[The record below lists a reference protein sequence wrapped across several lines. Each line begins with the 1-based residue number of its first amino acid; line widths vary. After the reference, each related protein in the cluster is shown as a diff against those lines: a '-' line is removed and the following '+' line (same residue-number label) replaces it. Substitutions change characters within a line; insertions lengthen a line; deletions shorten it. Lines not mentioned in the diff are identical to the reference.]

1 MSARAPRLVVSSLS
15 WSTLEP
21 IPFHHI
27 DAVLSCARAM
37 TSSVLLRHTLLNAPF
52 WAVLGVAILAGSSG
66 VGHAAEPAPGAA
78 ILQTLRSFATM
89 GSVLYV
95 AAHPDDE
102 NTQAITYLARGR
114 GYRTAYLSLTRGD
127 GGQNLL
133 GPQLGEA
140 LGVARTQ
147 ELLAAR
153 RLDGGRQYFTRA
165 KDFGYSKNAEETLSV
180 WDRQA
185 VLGDIVRVI
194 REFRPDVIIT
204 RFSPKPAPTHGHHT
218 ASAVLAVEAFRLAA
232 DPAAFPEQLRK
243 VRPWQAR
250 RIVHNVG
257 LGAAAANPA
266 AGMAVAGLPANVPDG
281 PGVVKVEVG
290 GRDPVSGES
299 FASIAARSRGMHKTQ
314 GFGIGGPPLNEGSRV
329 EPFVLLAGDATTK
342 DLLDGVDT
350 TWSREPG
357 GAAIARSI
365 DEVIARFNAQDAAAD
380 VPALLAIRRRL
391 AALPAGPLV
400 SDKRE
405 QLDRIIQACLGLEVD
420 TVVDRA
426 EVVPGENVK
435 LRHTAVVRSR
445 IPVRWTAVRY
455 PGVHRVINK
464 AVELRPNRP
473 AVREASQVLPATT
486 PPSQPYWL
494 RTEGTAGLF
503 DVEDASLI
511 GRPENPPT
519 LPVEYVFAVGGQTLV
534 IADEPMPAADPAQ
547 PVPRRRL
554 TVIAPVSLRFI
565 AGVWLFAPGAA
576 RPVTLELTAARAR
589 AGGAVQ
595 VDAPAG
601 WTVTPAAQ
609 PFRLAAPG
617 AHARFTFTV
626 TAPARLA
633 TVPLGASVEING
645 RRFSQQRVEV
655 RYDHLPLQLLQ
666 PPARARAVSLELA
679 IRGRHVGYLPGAG
692 DELAEALEQMGYE
705 VTSLTGADLTPE
717 RLRGLDAL
725 VIGIRAFNVRTDLA
739 ERLPALFAYVEAGG
753 TVVAQYN
760 TLDRLREGWL
770 APFHLRLSRERVT
783 DEHAPVTVLVPGHPV
798 LTTPN
803 RITPEDFEGW
813 VQERGL
819 YFPDQWD
826 ARFTAILASGDA
838 GETPLKGGLL
848 VARHGK
854 GYFVYTSLAW
864 FRQLPEAVPGAYRLF
879 ANLVSLGK

>member
-1 MSARAPRLVVSSLS
+1 
-15 WSTLEP
+15 
-21 IPFHHI
+21 
-27 DAVLSCARAM
+27 M
-37 TSSVLLRHTLLNAPF
+37 TSSVLLRDPLWNLPF
-52 WAVLGVAILAGSSG
+52 WAAVGVAILAGSSDA
-66 VGHAAEPAPGAA
+66 GHAAEPPTGAA
-78 ILQTLRSFATM
+78 ILQQLRAFATT

-114 GYRTAYLSLTRGD
+114 AYRTAYLSLTRGD

-165 KDFGYSKNAEETLSV
+165 KDFGYSKNSEETLSV
-180 WDRQA
+180 WDRRG

-204 RFSPKPAPTHGHHT
+204 RFSPKPATTHGHHT

-232 DPAAFPEQLRK
+232 DPAAFPEQLREL
-243 VRPWQAR
+243 RPWQAR

-257 LGAAAANPA
+257 RGAAAANPG
-266 AGMAVAGLPANVPDG
+266 AGMAVAGSPANVPDG

-314 GFGIGGPPLNEGSRV
+314 GFGIGGPPVNEGSRI
-329 EPFVLLAGDATTK
+329 EPFVLLAGDAATK

-350 TWSREPG
+350 TWNRVPG
-357 GAAIARSI
+357 GAEIARSI
-365 DEVIARFNAQDAAAD
+365 DEAIAKFNAQDPAAR

-391 AALPAGPLV
+391 AALPADPIV

-426 EVVPGENVK
+426 EVVPGETLK

-455 PGVHRVINK
+455 PSAHRAINK
-464 AVELRPNRP
+464 AVELRQNQPV
-473 AVREASQVLPATT
+473 VREASQVVPAST

-503 DVEDASLI
+503 DVDDPSLI
-511 GRPENPPT
+511 GRAENPPKFP
-519 LPVEYVFAVGGQTLV
+519 LEYVFDVGGQTLV
-534 IADEPMPAADPAQ
+534 IAGEPMPAVDPAK
-547 PVPRRRL
+547 PALRRRL
-554 TVIAPVSLRFI
+554 EVIAPVSLRFI
-565 AGVWLFAPGAA
+565 AGVRLFAPGAA
-576 RPVTLELTAARAR
+576 RPVTVELTAARAR
-589 AGGAVQ
+589 AAGTVQ
-595 VDAPAG
+595 LDAPAG
-601 WTVTPAAQ
+601 WTVTPASQ

-617 AHARFTFTV
+617 EHARFTFTV
-626 TAPARLA
+626 TAPAQLA
-633 TVPLGASVEING
+633 TAPLGASVEVNG
-645 RRFSQQRVEV
+645 RRFNQQRVEV

-666 PPARARAVSLELA
+666 PPARAKAVSLELA
-679 IRGRHVGYLPGAG
+679 TRGRHVGYLPGAG
-692 DELAEALEQMGYE
+692 DDVAAALEQMGYE

-717 RLRGLDAL
+717 RLRGLDAV

-760 TLDRLREGWL
+760 TLDGLREGWL
-770 APFHLRLSRERVT
+770 APFYLRLSHDRVT
-783 DEHAPVTVLVPGHPV
+783 DEHAPVTILAPEHPV

-803 RITPEDFEGW
+803 RITAADFEGW

-826 ARFTAILASGDA
+826 ERFTAILASGDA

>member
-1 MSARAPRLVVSSLS
+1 
-15 WSTLEP
+15 
-21 IPFHHI
+21 
-27 DAVLSCARAM
+27 M
-37 TSSVLLRHTLLNAPF
+37 TSSMLLRDIFWNVPF
-52 WAVLGVAILAGSSG
+52 WAALGVVILAGSSDI
-66 VGHAAEPAPGAA
+66 GHAAEPPTGAA
-78 ILQTLRSFATM
+78 ILQQLRSFATM
-89 GSVLYV
+89 GSVLYI

-102 NTQAITYLARGR
+102 NTQVITYLARGR

-153 RLDGGRQYFTRA
+153 QLDGGRQYFTRA
-165 KDFGYSKNAEETLSV
+165 KDFGYSKNAEETLNV
-180 WDRQA
+180 WDRPA

-204 RFSPKPAPTHGHHT
+204 RFSPKPATTHGHHT

-232 DPAAFPEQLRK
+232 DPAAFPEQLREL
-243 VRPWQAR
+243 RPWQAR

-257 LGAAAANPA
+257 QGVGAANPGG
-266 AGMAVAGLPANVPDG
+266 GMAIAGSPANVPDG

-299 FASIAARSRGMHKTQ
+299 FASIAARSRGMHRTQ
-314 GFGIGGPPLNEGSRV
+314 GFGIGAPPVHEGSRI
-329 EPFVLLAGDATTK
+329 EPFVLLAGDPVAT

-350 TWSREPG
+350 TWTRVPG
-357 GAAIARSI
+357 GAEIARSI
-365 DEVIARFNAQDAAAD
+365 DEAIATFNPQDVAAG

-391 AALPAGPLV
+391 AVLPADPVV
-400 SDKRE
+400 SDKRA

-420 TVVDRA
+420 TVADRA
-426 EVVPGENVK
+426 EVVPGESVK

-455 PGVHRVINK
+455 PSVHRAITK
-464 AVELRPNRP
+464 AIALRPNQLV
-473 AVREASQVLPATT
+473 VREASQVVPAST

-494 RTEGTAGLF
+494 RTEGTVGLF
-503 DVEDASLI
+503 DVDDPSLI

-519 LPVEYVFAVGGQTLV
+519 VPLEYVFDVGGQTLV
-534 IADEPMPAADPAQ
+534 IAGEPRPAADPAK
-547 PVPRRRL
+547 PALRRRL
-554 TVIAPVSLRFI
+554 EVIAPVSVRFI
-565 AGVWLFAPGAA
+565 AGVRLFAPGAA
-576 RPVTLELTAARAR
+576 RPVTVDLTAARAR
-589 AGGAVQ
+589 AAGTVQ
-595 VDAPAG
+595 LDAPAG
-601 WTVTPAAQ
+601 WIVTPASQ

-626 TAPARLA
+626 TAPPQLA
-633 TVPLGASVEING
+633 TAPLEASVEING
-645 RRFSQQRVEV
+645 RRFNQQRIEV

-666 PPARARAVSLELA
+666 PPASAHAVSLELA
-679 IRGRHVGYLPGAG
+679 MRGRHVGYLPGAG
-692 DELAEALEQMGYE
+692 DDVPAALEQMGYE
-705 VTSLTGADLTPE
+705 VTPLTGADLTPE
-717 RLRGLDAL
+717 RLRGLDAV

-739 ERLPALFAYVEAGG
+739 QHLPGLFAYVEAGG

-760 TLDRLREGWL
+760 TLDGLREGWL
-770 APFHLRLSRERVT
+770 APFRLHLSRDRVT
-783 DEHAPVTVLVPGHPV
+783 DEHAPVTILAPEHPV
-798 LTTPN
+798 LTAPN
-803 RITPEDFEGW
+803 RITAADFEGW

-819 YFPDQWD
+819 YFPDHWD
-826 ARFTAILASGDA
+826 ERFTAILASGDV
-838 GETPLKGGLL
+838 GEPPLKGGLL
-848 VARHGK
+848 VARHGN
-854 GYFVYTSLAW
+854 GYVVYTSLAW

>member
-1 MSARAPRLVVSSLS
+1 MR
-15 WSTLEP
+15 
-21 IPFHHI
+21 F
-27 DAVLSCARAM
+27 
-37 TSSVLLRHTLLNAPF
+37 SVLVRDTLWNLPWLA
-52 WAVLGVAILAGSSG
+52 AVGVVILAGPSA
-66 VGHAAEPAPGAA
+66 VGHAAEPPTGPA
-78 ILQTLRSFATM
+78 ILQQLRSFATT

-133 GPQLGEA
+133 GPQLGEL

-165 KDFGYSKNAEETLSV
+165 KDFGFSKNAEETLSV

-194 REFRPDVIIT
+194 REFRPDVIVT

-218 ASAVLAVEAFRLAA
+218 ASAVLAVEAFTLAA
-232 DPAAFPEQLRK
+232 DPAAFPEQLRELA
-243 VRPWQAR
+243 PWQAR

-257 LGAAAANPA
+257 RGAAAANPG
-266 AGMAVAGLPANVPDG
+266 AGMAVAGLPADVPDG

-314 GFGIGGPPLNEGSRV
+314 GFGIGGPPVNEGSRI
-329 EPFVLLAGDATTK
+329 EPFVLLAGEAATG
-342 DLLDGVDT
+342 DLLGGVDT
-350 TWSREPG
+350 TWNRVPG
-357 GAAIARSI
+357 GAEIARSI
-365 DEVIARFNAQDAAAD
+365 DDVIAKFDAQDAAAR
-380 VPALLAIRRRL
+380 VSALLAIRRRL
-391 AALPAGPLV
+391 AALPADPLV

-420 TVVDRA
+420 TVADRA
-426 EVVPGENVK
+426 EVVPGETVK

-455 PGVHRVINK
+455 PATHRAINK
-464 AVELRPNRP
+464 AVELRPNQP
-473 AVREASQVLPATT
+473 VVREASQIVPASL

-503 DVEDASLI
+503 DVEDPSLI
-511 GRPENPPT
+511 GRAENPP
-519 LPVEYVFAVGGQTLV
+519 LFPIEYVFDVGGQTLV
-534 IADEPMPAADPAQ
+534 IAGEPMPAADPAA
-547 PVPRRRL
+547 PARRRRL
-554 TVIAPVSLRFI
+554 EIIAPVSLRFI
-565 AGVWLFAPGAA
+565 AGVRLFAPGGA
-576 RPVTLELTAARAR
+576 RPVTVELTAARAH
-589 AGGAVQ
+589 ASGTVQ
-595 VDAPAG
+595 LDVPAG
-601 WTVTPAAQ
+601 WSVTPVSL

-617 AHARFTFTV
+617 EHSRFTFIV

-633 TVPLGASVEING
+633 TAKLGASVEMNG
-645 RRFSQQRVEV
+645 RRFDQQRVEV

-666 PPARARAVSLELA
+666 PPARAHAVSLELA
-679 IRGRHVGYLPGAG
+679 TRGRHVGYLPGAG
-692 DELAEALEQMGYE
+692 DEVAAALEEMGYE

-717 RLRGLDAL
+717 RLRGLDAV

-739 ERLPALFAYVEAGG
+739 ERLPALFTYVEAGG

-760 TLDRLREGWL
+760 TLDGLREGWL
-770 APFHLRLSRERVT
+770 APFQLRLSRARVT
-783 DEHAPVTVLVPGHPV
+783 DEHAPVTILAPEHPA

-803 RITPEDFEGW
+803 RITAADFEGW

-826 ARFTAILASGDA
+826 ERFTPILASGDP

-848 VARHGK
+848 VARQGK

-879 ANLVSLGK
+879 ANLASLGK

>member
-1 MSARAPRLVVSSLS
+1 
-15 WSTLEP
+15 
-21 IPFHHI
+21 
-27 DAVLSCARAM
+27 M
-37 TSSVLLRHTLLNAPF
+37 TSSLFLREALWNVPF
-52 WAVLGVAILAGSSG
+52 WAALGLAALAGSSDL
-66 VGHAAEPAPGAA
+66 VHAAEPPTGAA
-78 ILQTLRSFATM
+78 ILQQLRSFANT
-89 GSVLYV
+89 GRVLYV

-102 NTQAITYLARGR
+102 NTQVITYLARGR

-165 KDFGYSKNAEETLSV
+165 KDFGYSKNAEETLNV
-180 WDRQA
+180 WDRQG
-185 VLGDIVRVI
+185 VLSDMVRVI

-232 DPAAFPEQLRK
+232 DPAAFPEQLRELK
-243 VRPWQAR
+243 PWQAR
-250 RIVHNVG
+250 RVVHNVG
-257 LGAAAANPA
+257 RGVATANPG
-266 AGMAVAGLPANVPDG
+266 AGMAVAGSPANVPDG
-281 PGVVKVEVG
+281 PGVVKVDVG

-314 GFGIGGPPLNEGSRV
+314 GFGKGGPPVDEGPRI
-329 EPFVLLAGDATTK
+329 EPFVLLAGDAATS

-350 TWSREPG
+350 TWNRVPG
-357 GAAIARSI
+357 GAEIARST
-365 DEVIARFNAQDAAAD
+365 DEAIATFDVQDPAAS
-380 VPALLAIRRRL
+380 VPVLLALRRRL
-391 AALPAGPLV
+391 AALPADPLV
-400 SDKRE
+400 HDKRA
-405 QLDRIIQACLGLEVD
+405 QLDRIIRACLGLEVD

-426 EVVPGENVK
+426 EVVPGETVK

-455 PGVHRVINK
+455 PGAHRTIDK
-464 AVELRPNRP
+464 AATLRPNQPVTREISLVVP
-473 AVREASQVLPATT
+473 AST

-494 RTEGTAGLF
+494 RAEGTAGLF
-503 DVEDASLI
+503 EVDDPSLI
-511 GRPENPPT
+511 GRPESPPA
-519 LPVEYVFAVGGQTLV
+519 LPLEYVFEVGGQTLV
-534 IADEPMPAADPAQ
+534 IAGEPMPAADPAK
-547 PVPRRRL
+547 PALRRRL
-554 TVIAPVSLRFI
+554 QIIAPVSLRFI
-565 AGVWLFAPGAA
+565 AGVQLFAPGAA
-576 RPVTLELTAARAR
+576 RPVTVELTAARPR
-589 AGGAVQ
+589 AAGTVQ
-595 VDAPAG
+595 LTAPAG
-601 WTVTPAAQ
+601 WTVTPRSR

-617 AHARFTFTV
+617 EQARVLFTV
-626 TAPARLA
+626 TAPPLA
-633 TVPLGASVEING
+633 AAASLGASVEING
-645 RRFSQQRVEV
+645 RRFDQERIEI

-666 PPARARAVSLELA
+666 PPARAKAVSLELA

-692 DELAEALEQMGYE
+692 DGVAAALEQMGYE
-705 VTSLTGADLTPE
+705 VTPLAGADLAPE
-717 RLRGLDAL
+717 RLRGLDAV

-739 ERLPALFAYVEAGG
+739 ERLPALFAWVEAGG

-760 TLDRLREGWL
+760 TLDGLREDWL
-770 APFHLRLSRERVT
+770 APFRLRLSRDRVT
-783 DEHAPVTVLVPGHPV
+783 DEHAPVTLLAPEHPV

-803 RITPEDFEGW
+803 RITAADFEGW

-826 ARFTAILASGDA
+826 ERFTAILSCGDA
-838 GETPLKGGLL
+838 GETPLTGGLL

-864 FRQLPEAVPGAYRLF
+864 FRQLPEGVPGAYRLF

>member
-1 MSARAPRLVVSSLS
+1 MMSS
-15 WSTLEP
+15 
-21 IPFHHI
+21 
-27 DAVLSCARAM
+27 M
-37 TSSVLLRHTLLNAPF
+37 LLRDTLWNLPLWTA
-52 WAVLGVAILAGSSG
+52 LGVAILAGSSD
-66 VGHAAEPAPGAA
+66 VSHATEPPPAA
-78 ILQTLRSFATM
+78 TILHQLRGFATM

-165 KDFGYSKNAEETLSV
+165 KDFGYSKNAEETLNV
-180 WDRQA
+180 WDRPA

-232 DPAAFPEQLRK
+232 DPAAFPEQLREL
-243 VRPWQAR
+243 RPWQAR

-257 LGAAAANPA
+257 QGVGAANPGG
-266 AGMAVAGLPANVPDG
+266 GMAIAGSPANVPDG

-299 FASIAARSRGMHKTQ
+299 FASIAARSRGMHRTQ
-314 GFGIGGPPLNEGSRV
+314 GFGIGAPPVHEGSRI
-329 EPFVLLAGDATTK
+329 EPFVLLAGDPVAT

-350 TWSREPG
+350 TWTRVPG
-357 GAAIARSI
+357 GAEIARPIDEAIAT
-365 DEVIARFNAQDAAAD
+365 FNAQDVAAG

-391 AALPAGPLV
+391 AALPADPLV

-426 EVVPGENVK
+426 EVVPGETLK
-435 LRHTAVVRSR
+435 LRHTAIVRSR

-455 PGVHRVINK
+455 PSAHRAIEG
-464 AVELRPNRP
+464 AGELRPNQP
-473 AVREASQVLPATT
+473 VVREASQVVPATT

-494 RTEGTAGLF
+494 RSEGTAGLF
-503 DVEDASLI
+503 DVDDPSLI
-511 GRPENPPT
+511 GRAENPPT
-519 LPVEYVFAVGGQTLV
+519 LPLEYVFDVDGQTL
-534 IADEPMPAADPAQ
+534 ALAGEPMSAADPARPGLRQ
-547 PVPRRRL
+547 RL
-554 TVIAPVSLRFI
+554 EVIAPVSLRFL
-565 AGVWLFAPGAA
+565 AGVRLFAPGAGG
-576 RPVTLELTAARAR
+576 PVTVELTAARAR
-589 AGGAVQ
+589 AAGTVQ
-595 VDAPAG
+595 LDAPAG
-601 WTVTPAAQ
+601 WSVTPASQ
-609 PFRLAAPG
+609 PFRLAAAG
-617 AHARFTFTV
+617 EHASFTFTV
-626 TAPARLA
+626 TAPPQLA
-633 TVPLGASVEING
+633 VAPLGASVEING
-645 RRFSQQRVEV
+645 QRFNQQRIEV

-666 PPARARAVSLELA
+666 PPARTRAVSLELA
-679 IRGRHVGYLPGAG
+679 IRGRRVGYLPGAG
-692 DELAEALEQMGYE
+692 DDVAAALEQMGYE

-717 RLRGLDAL
+717 RLRSLDAV

-760 TLDRLREGWL
+760 TLDGLREGWL
-770 APFHLRLSRERVT
+770 APLSLRLSRDRVT
-783 DEHAPVTVLVPGHPV
+783 DEHAPVTILAPEHPV

-803 RITPEDFEGW
+803 RITAADFEGW

-819 YFPDQWD
+819 YFPAQWD
-826 ARFTAILASGDA
+826 ERFTAILASGDA

-848 VARHGK
+848 SARHGK

-864 FRQLPEAVPGAYRLF
+864 FRQLPEGVPGAYRLF
-879 ANLVSLGK
+879 ANLVSLAK

>member
-1 MSARAPRLVVSSLS
+1 MNVSYALLGVHE
-15 WSTLEP
+15 TGAE
-21 IPFHHI
+21 HMK
-27 DAVLSCARAM
+27 RT
-37 TSSVLLRHTLLNAPF
+37 TSSEGQGRRTRRMVQLA
-52 WAVLGVAILAGSSG
+52 ALGTSLLAGSFG
-66 VGHAAEPAPGAA
+66 VSRAAELPTGPA
-78 ILQTLRSFATM
+78 ILQQMRSFNTM
-89 GSVLYV
+89 GSVLYI

-102 NTQAITYLARGR
+102 NTQVITYLARGR
-114 GYRTAYLSLTRGD
+114 GYRTAYLSLTRGE

-133 GPQLGEA
+133 GPQLGDA

-165 KDFGYSKNAEETLSV
+165 KDFGYSKNSEETLSV
-180 WDRQA
+180 WDRKG
-185 VLGDIVRVI
+185 VLADIVRVI

-232 DPAAFPEQLRK
+232 DPAAFPEQLHEL
-243 VRPWQAR
+243 RPWQAR

-257 LGAAAANPA
+257 LGAAVANPS
-266 AGMAVAGLPANVPDG
+266 AGMAVAGSPADVPDG

-314 GFGIGGPPLNEGSRV
+314 GFGNSGPPVKEGSRI
-329 EPFVLLAGDATTK
+329 EPFVLLAGDAAMN

-350 TWSREPG
+350 TWNRVPG

-365 DEVIARFNAQDAAAD
+365 DEAIAKFSAQDAAAR
-380 VPALLAIRRRL
+380 VPALLAVRRRL
-391 AALPAGPLV
+391 AALPADLIV

-405 QLDRIIQACLGLEVD
+405 QLDRIIQACLGLKVD
-420 TVVDRA
+420 TVLDRP
-426 EVVPGENVK
+426 EVVPGETLK

-455 PGVHRVINK
+455 PSAHRAINK
-464 AVELRPNRP
+464 AVELRPNQP
-473 AVREASQVLPATT
+473 VVRETSQVVPATT

-494 RTEGTAGLF
+494 RTEGSAGLF
-503 DVEDASLI
+503 DVDDPSLI
-511 GRPENPPT
+511 GRAENPATFP
-519 LPVEYVFAVGGQTLV
+519 LEYVFDVGGQTLV
-534 IADEPMPAADPAQ
+534 IAGEPMSAADPAD
-547 PVPRRRL
+547 PGLRRRL
-554 TVIAPVSLRFI
+554 EVIAPVSLRFI
-565 AGVWLFAPGAA
+565 AGVRLFAPGAA
-576 RPVTLELTAARAR
+576 RPVTVELTAARAR
-589 AGGAVQ
+589 ASGTVQ
-595 VDAPAG
+595 LDAPAG
-601 WTVTPAAQ
+601 WTVTPASQ

-617 AHARFTFTV
+617 EHARFTFTV
-626 TAPARLA
+626 TAPAQLA
-633 TVPLGASVEING
+633 TAPLGASVEING
-645 RRFSQQRVEV
+645 RRFNQQRVEV

-666 PPARARAVSLELA
+666 PPARAKAVSIKLET
-679 IRGRHVGYLPGAG
+679 RGRHVGYLPGAG
-692 DELAEALEQMGYE
+692 DAVAAALEQMGYE

-717 RLRGLDAL
+717 RLRGLDAV
-725 VIGIRAFNVRTDLA
+725 VIGIRLFNVRTDLA

-760 TLDRLREGWL
+760 TLDGLREGWL
-770 APFHLRLSRERVT
+770 APFHLRLSRNRVT
-783 DEHAPVTVLVPGHPV
+783 DEHAPVTILAPEHPV

-803 RITPEDFEGW
+803 RITAADFEGW

-826 ARFTAILASGDA
+826 ERFTAILASGDA
-838 GETPLKGGLL
+838 DETPLKGGLL

-854 GYFVYTSLAW
+854 GHFVYTSLAW